1 MLELELGPDD
11 LAEALER
18 IEVEAAAHAL
28 SDARRYRIRLLTEEI
43 LSNVL
48 RHANFSGN
56 PPRVTVTLT
65 SDERGDATLRFCDRA
80 AMFDPLKHPDPDL
93 DRPLYS
99 RKPGGLGIYLLK
111 QLAREVH
118 YRYENGYN
126 ILELTV

>member
-11 LAEALER
+11 LTEALER
-18 IEVEAAAHAL
+18 IEAEAAAHAL
-28 SDARRYRIRLLTEEI
+28 SDARRYRIRLLAEEI

-56 PPRVTVTLT
+56 PPRVTVTLAI
-65 SDERGDATLRFCDRA
+65 DERGDATLRFRDCA
-80 AMFDPLKHPDPDL
+80 AMFNPLKHPDPDL

>member
-11 LAEALER
+11 LAEALKR
-18 IEVEAAAHAL
+18 IEAEAAAHEL
-28 SDARRYRIRLLTEEI
+28 SDARRYRIRLLAEEN

-48 RHANFSGN
+48 RHADFGEK
-56 PPRVTVTLT
+56 PPRVTFTMT
-65 SDERGDATLRFCDRA
+65 IDERGEATLRFRDRA

-93 DRPLYS
+93 DHPLYL